1 METLMAELPKWIAPG
16 DAATLLWYSG
26 KGESPDGVPVY
37 EVSGPAMETPPASP
51 YFLLAPA
58 DRGDFAGEL
67 YRGRINV
74 PELRAFL
81 STCVLARGE
90 LNPSL
95 EWVAAPLSSPVL
107 TVIDGWRALG
117 ERPVLAYLSDI
128 GAFLP
133 GDRPLFVTPE
143 AHAAAQETAEQFATA
158 WVCDECGEAEDAG
171 VFLWTVRGE
180 GTVRVCF
187 LIHNDAGI
195 WTCRLHPFEFDR
207 EAA

>member
-1 METLMAELPKWIAPG
+1 MAELPRWIAPG
-16 DAATLLWYSG
+16 DTATLLWYSG
-26 KGESPDGVPVY
+26 RGESPDGVPVY
-37 EVSGPAMETPPASP
+37 EIAGPAMELPPASP

-58 DRGDFAGEL
+58 DRDDFAGRL
-67 YRGRINV
+67 YRGAVGV
-74 PELRAFL
+74 PELREFL
-81 STCVLARGE
+81 SACVLARGE

-95 EWVAAPLSSPVL
+95 EWVAAPLSAQALP
-107 TVIDGWRALG
+107 VIDGWRGLG
-117 ERPVLAYLSDI
+117 ERPVLSYLSDI
-128 GAFLP
+128 GAFMP

-143 AHAAAQETAEQFATA
+143 AHAAAQEAAEQFGTA

>member
-1 METLMAELPKWIAPG
+1 MTELPRWITPG

-26 KGESPDGVPVY
+26 KGESLDGVPVY
-37 EVSGPAMETPPASP
+37 EVAGPAMEMPPASP

-58 DRGDFAGEL
+58 DRDDFAGEL
-67 YRGRINV
+67 YRGRIGV
-74 PELRAFL
+74 PELRDFL
-81 STCVLARGE
+81 SACVLARGQ

-95 EWVAAPLSSPVL
+95 EWVTAPLSSPAL

-117 ERPVLAYLSDI
+117 ERPVLSYLSDI

-143 AHAAAQETAEQFATA
+143 AHAVAQETAEQFATA

-171 VFLWTVRGE
+171 VFLWTVRGA

-195 WTCRLHPFEFDR
+195 WTCRLHPFEFNR

>member
-1 METLMAELPKWIAPG
+1 MAELPKWIAPG

-37 EVSGPAMETPPASP
+37 EVAGPAMEMPPASP

-58 DRGDFAGEL
+58 DRDDFAGEL
-67 YRGRINV
+67 YRGRIGV
-74 PELRAFL
+74 PELRDFL
-81 STCVLARGE
+81 STCVLARGQ

-95 EWVAAPLSSPVL
+95 EWVTAP
-107 TVIDGWRALG
+107 DGWRGLG
-117 ERPVLAYLSDI
+117 ERPVLSYLSDI

-143 AHAAAQETAEQFATA
+143 AHAVAQETAEQFATA
-158 WVCDECGEAEDAG
+158 WVCDECGEAEDAS

-187 LIHNDAGI
+187 LIQNDAGI
-195 WTCRLHPFEFDR
+195 WTCRFHPFEFNR

>member
-1 METLMAELPKWIAPG
+1 LETLMAELPKWIAPG

-37 EVSGPAMETPPASP
+37 EVAGPAMETPPASP

-58 DRGDFAGEL
+58 DRDDFAGEL
-67 YRGRINV
+67 YRGRIGV
-74 PELRAFL
+74 PELREFL
-81 STCVLARGE
+81 SACVLARGE

-117 ERPVLAYLSDI
+117 ERPVLSYLSDI

-143 AHAAAQETAEQFATA
+143 AHAVAQERAEQFATA
-158 WVCDECGEAEDAG
+158 WVCDECGEAEDAS

-187 LIHNDAGI
+187 LIQNDAGI
-195 WTCRLHPFEFDR
+195 WTCRLHPFEFNR

>member
-1 METLMAELPKWIAPG
+1 MAELPKWIAPG

-37 EVSGPAMETPPASP
+37 EVAGPAMEMPPASP

-58 DRGDFAGEL
+58 DRDDFAAEL
-67 YRGRINV
+67 YRGRIGV
-74 PELRAFL
+74 PELRDFL
-81 STCVLARGE
+81 STCVLARGQ

-95 EWVAAPLSSPVL
+95 EWVTAPLSSPAL

-117 ERPVLAYLSDI
+117 ERPVLSYLSDI

-143 AHAAAQETAEQFATA
+143 AHAVAQETAEQFATA
-158 WVCDECGEAEDAG
+158 WVCDECGEA
-171 VFLWTVRGE
+171 W
-180 GTVRVCF
+180 
-187 LIHNDAGI
+187 NDADDLAAQI
-195 WTCRLHPFEFDR
+195 RAKNE

>member
-1 METLMAELPKWIAPG
+1 MAELPRWITPG

-37 EVSGPAMETPPASP
+37 EVAGPAMEMPPASP

-58 DRGDFAGEL
+58 DRDDFAGEL
-67 YRGRINV
+67 YRGRIGV
-74 PELRAFL
+74 PELRDFL
-81 STCVLARGE
+81 SACVLARGQ

-95 EWVAAPLSSPVL
+95 EWVTASLSSPAL

-117 ERPVLAYLSDI
+117 ERPVLSYLSDI

-143 AHAAAQETAEQFATA
+143 AHTVAQETAEQFATA

-171 VFLWTVRGE
+171 VFLWTARGE

-187 LIHNDAGI
+187 LIQNDAGI
-195 WTCRLHPFEFDR
+195 WTCRLHPFEFNR